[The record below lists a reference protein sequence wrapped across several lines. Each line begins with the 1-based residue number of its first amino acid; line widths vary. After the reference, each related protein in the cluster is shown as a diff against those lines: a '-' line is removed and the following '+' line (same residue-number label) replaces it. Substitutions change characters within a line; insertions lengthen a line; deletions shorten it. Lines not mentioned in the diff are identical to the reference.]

1 MREKKFL
8 DTVHGYISVP
18 ETYCDKLV
26 DTRYFQRLRRI
37 EQTSARSLFPCARH
51 DRFVHSLG
59 VFHLGRKIVASILRQ
74 VEIPEPL
81 KHTFQ
86 IACLLH
92 DCGHSPFSHTL
103 EELFGT
109 REELFEAYKQEI
121 HDRKLDVRIADVDIA
136 DKAYD
141 TKQHEILS
149 ALLSVT
155 VFYERII
162 EFGGNPSLVGR
173 MIMGIPYNTIE
184 ESLEDCFISL
194 LHGDVIDAD
203 KLDYICRDKW
213 ASGYLADS
221 VDLDRLI
228 DSIVLHKGIEGRY
241 KIAYSK
247 SSINEIQALI
257 DSKNFQTNWVFLH
270 HQVVYEQ
277 KLLKD
282 SVTELVKCL
291 QNDGQLH
298 PQAVFNYKAFYEK
311 QLICG
316 NPEKGFTEIYMPAD
330 DDIVYLMKVHHN
342 KIPHLDEWLSRNYK
356 YFPMWK
362 SHPEL
367 VALLGNEL
375 SKKLLTDKGAIY
387 DKICN
392 LIDERFGYTAF
403 ALDATPRIK
412 EVKKGQI
419 DIQFAEDS
427 FIDYADLGLPKAEN
441 VYKDQTFKYL
451 FVKNEVKPKMKEI
464 VEGIKKLIQD
474 YGK

>member
-26 DTRYFQRLRRI
+26 DSRYFQRLRRI

-59 VFHLGRKIVASILRQ
+59 VFHLGRKIVTSILRQ
-74 VEIPEPL
+74 VEIPESL

-121 HDRKLDVRIADVDIA
+121 RDRKLDVRIADVDIA

-162 EFGGNPSLVGR
+162 ELGGNPSLVGR
-173 MIMGIPYNTIE
+173 MIMGIPYNTIK

-228 DSIVLHKGIEGRY
+228 DSIVLHKGAEGRY
-241 KIAYSK
+241 KIAYNK

-291 QNDGQLH
+291 QDDGQLQ
-298 PQAVFNYKAFYEK
+298 PQAVFNYP
-311 QLICG
+311 QI
-316 NPEKGFTEIYMPAD
+316 
-330 DDIVYLMKVHHN
+330 
-342 KIPHLDEWLSRNYK
+342 RN
-356 YFPMWK
+356 
-362 SHPEL
+362 L
-367 VALLGNEL
+367 
-375 SKKLLTDKGAIY
+375 
-387 DKICN
+387 
-392 LIDERFGYTAF
+392 
-403 ALDATPRIK
+403 
-412 EVKKGQI
+412 
-419 DIQFAEDS
+419 
-427 FIDYADLGLPKAEN
+427 
-441 VYKDQTFKYL
+441 
-451 FVKNEVKPKMKEI
+451 
-464 VEGIKKLIQD
+464 
-474 YGK
+474 